1 MNKKISLTICF
12 TLLYLLYFNNL
23 HSNDICKLSN
33 IKTLKQLKETK
44 KICKKGA
51 KVLLSYDQFLEPE
64 ILISK
69 ICDLKY
75 TVIFSEEKN
84 LINTRDKSNKI
95 LCIFESS
102 N

>member
-1 MNKKISLTICF
+1 MNKQISLSICF
-12 TLLYLLYFNNL
+12 SLLYLFFFNGMQ
-23 HSNDICKLSN
+23 SEEICKLSN
-33 IKTLKQLKETK
+33 IKTFKQLTEKK

-75 TVIFSEEKN
+75 TVIYNKEKN

-95 LCIFESS
+95 LCIYESS